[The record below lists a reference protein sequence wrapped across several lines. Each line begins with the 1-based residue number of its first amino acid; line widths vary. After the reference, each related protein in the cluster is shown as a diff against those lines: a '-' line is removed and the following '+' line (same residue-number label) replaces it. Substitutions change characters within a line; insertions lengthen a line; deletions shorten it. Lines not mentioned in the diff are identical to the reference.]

1 MTNKS
6 YESAEYIIEQ
16 CHLLINLPVSS
27 LEEQKIKLLLRI
39 VEKSKRLTID
49 QAMIVEKIRN
59 YYLGD
64 IDNLETKELIM
75 RIVYVK
81 EVTEFPFRCIA
92 WANRD
97 NTNMFDLKLIECAAR
112 NFADKLKVPIPLVAY
127 VFGEDIFF
135 ELL

>member
-1 MTNKS
+1 MIDNQS
-6 YESAEYIIEQ
+6 QSAQEIIEI
-16 CHLLINLPVSS
+16 CNKLLDLPISTAD
-27 LEEQKIKLLLRI
+27 EKKIKLLLRI

-81 EVTEFPFRCIA
+81 EVTEFPQRCIA

-97 NTNMFDLKLIECAAR
+97 NTDMFDLKMIEAAAR
-112 NFADKLKVPIPLVAY
+112 NFAYKLKVPIPLVAY
-127 VFGEDIFF
+127 IFRDEVFF
-135 ELL
+135 EIP

>member
-1 MTNKS
+1 MIDKKS
-6 YESAEYIIEQ
+6 QSAKEIIEI
-16 CHLLINLPVSS
+16 CNKLIDLPISTAD
-27 LEEQKIKLLLRI
+27 EKKIKLLLRI

-81 EVTEFPFRCIA
+81 EVTEFPQRCIA
-92 WANRD
+92 WENRD
-97 NTNMFDLKLIECAAR
+97 NTDMFDLKMIEAAAR
-112 NFADKLKVPIPLVAY
+112 NFAYKLKVPIPLVAY
-127 VFGEDIFF
+127 IFRDEVFF
-135 ELL
+135 EIP